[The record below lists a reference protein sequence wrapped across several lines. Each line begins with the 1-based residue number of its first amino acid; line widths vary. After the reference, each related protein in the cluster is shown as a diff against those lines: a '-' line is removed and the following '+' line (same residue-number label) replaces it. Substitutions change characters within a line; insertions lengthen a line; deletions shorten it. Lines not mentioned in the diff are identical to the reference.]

1 MSNWDHI
8 LLYSIVFSSFTIFTI
23 KISKKTYSRKEI
35 IKLFLIPA
43 LIYALVESLRYNR
56 GVDYLHYEQ
65 IYKWGYTE
73 GTQFLF
79 DLLNN
84 LLNSIGLDFSGALF
98 VYEIILLIGI
108 CWLISSY
115 SVDIGKWMYFL
126 AILAMLNLH
135 ENLIRQYVALPLIF
149 CSIYYMFQKKW
160 LIMFL
165 FIVCANFI
173 HSGTIFVCPV
183 ILLFY
188 YAIKKTIPWH
198 IAIGTLFLTYF
209 ILSIDAS
216 SLFLTLLQKLNIGA
230 FIYSEHLMHYIED
243 SDRWLG
249 KDSVLAN
256 AQQTLVTKTMQFLFE
271 SGIII
276 SSYIAFKIQK
286 ERKIQCFYNIIVFA
300 FVLCR
305 LVHGYEILSRIFNQ
319 LYIFWFI
326 PLGCALY
333 VLNNKRSDLKSTG
346 LLNAMRFNVFIAI
359 GYLVLYWGRFIFF
372 NPKAVFIWD

>member
-1 MSNWDHI
+1 MSNLDHI
-8 LLYSIVFSSFTIFTI
+8 LLYLIVFCSFIVFTI
-23 KISKKTYSRKEI
+23 KINKEGYSRKRV
-35 IKLFLIPA
+35 IKLFVIPA
-43 LIYALVESLRYNR
+43 LIYALVEALRYNR

-79 DLLNN
+79 DLLNK
-84 LLNSIGLDFSGALF
+84 LLNFIGLDFSGALF
-98 VYEIILLIGI
+98 VYEIILLTGI
-108 CWLISSY
+108 CWIISSY
-115 SVDIGKWMYFL
+115 SVEIGKWMYFL

-149 CSIYYMFQKKW
+149 CSIYYMFQQKW

-165 FIVCANFI
+165 FIACANFI
-173 HSGTIFVCPV
+173 HSGTIFVCPFV
-183 ILLFY
+183 LLFY
-188 YAIKKTIPWH
+188 YTVKKIIPWY
-198 IAIGTLFLTYF
+198 IAVGMLFLTYF
-209 ILSIDAS
+209 ILNIDVS
-216 SLFLTLLQKLNIGA
+216 SFFLALLQKLNLGA

-256 AQQTLVTKTMQFLFE
+256 AQQTFVTEFMQFLFE

-276 SSYIAFKIQK
+276 STYIALKVQK
-286 ERKIQCFYNIIVFA
+286 ERKILCFYNIIVLA

-305 LVHGYEILSRIFNQ
+305 LVHGYEILARIFNQ

-326 PLGCALY
+326 PLGYALY
-333 VLNNKRSDLKSTG
+333 ILNNKRSDLKNAG
-346 LLNAMRFNVFIAI
+346 LLNTMRFNVFIAI
-359 GYLVLYWGRFIFF
+359 GYLALYWGRFIFL
-372 NPKAVFIWD
+372 NPKAVFIWN